1 MKWLAALT
9 IFTGSFMVFG
19 VQPLVGRTLLPEF
32 GGMAS
37 VWVTCLAAF
46 QLLLIAGYWYADRT
60 SKGGGKSHLVL
71 LALAAVWLAVVG
83 WRHAA
88 MAQSIAGIGSPAIG
102 TLLAVLA
109 LAGVPYVL
117 LSANA
122 SLVQMLAGGEYRLYA
137 VSNLG
142 SFAGL
147 LAYPFLLEPWVSVTA
162 QWLLLAGL
170 TVAYAG
176 MLWKLR
182 VESLG
187 LRVEGRG
194 DLSPAESAE
203 VQSGVGGD
211 KRGAESAEGCDG
223 SGASLSTLN
232 PQLTTHNSQLSTL
245 NSKLNPLLWLVLPGV
260 TCFMLNAVTVHLT
273 SAITPVPLMWVYLLS
288 LYLLTYVIG
297 FTDRGSRLMTVWL
310 ALGLASAALAVH
322 AISVTGEGNSRFAW
336 NLAGGT
342 GLLLFMVT
350 GLHAWLYRLRP
361 GKEMLTRYYLFLAV
375 GGGIG
380 GALSGLVCPVAFSS
394 AVEYP
399 MAIVVATA
407 LAAMA
412 LLKRFGRYRAVA
424 FALVAAAGWHVMH
437 QHFRIREHVTM
448 EGRTFYGTW
457 CVSEE
462 EIVNQHGK
470 RYPVYAFTH
479 GGTTHG
485 LQPKD
490 EIYRHEPTSYF
501 GPLGGGLAFSTN
513 PRYAA
518 GKPVRAAV
526 VGLGMGTM
534 AMYGREGDTFRFFEI
549 CPEVMKLAEEG
560 PFDYLRECKARREM
574 VLGDARK
581 RLEEEDRRGDERY
594 DIIAIDI
601 FSGDSISMY
610 FVSQE
615 ACALY
620 RRRLKDDGTF
630 AMHITN
636 WNIDLMPVMKAAAK
650 AMGMKCDIV
659 EQPPGLFTYQ
669 ARWAI
674 MYHER
679 PKFPEKT
686 WFFKMDEVK
695 DVELPTDERGS
706 LVPYLM
712 LWQ

>member
-46 QLLLIAGYWYADRT
+46 QLLLIAGYWYADRA
-60 SKGGGKSHLVL
+60 SKGGSKCHLIL
-71 LALAAVWLAVVG
+71 LTLAAVWLAVVG

-170 TVAYAG
+170 TVVYAG

-182 VESLG
+182 VESLKF
-187 LRVEGRG
+187 R
-194 DLSPAESAE
+194 
-203 VQSGVGGD
+203 VQSLELGTGKSKLETRNWKLETG
-211 KRGAESAEGCDG
+211 
-223 SGASLSTLN
+223 
-232 PQLTTHNSQLSTL
+232 
-245 NSKLNPLLWLVLPGV
+245 NSKLETLNFKLETLLWLALPGV
-260 TCFMLNAVTVHLT
+260 TCFMLNAVTAHLT

-297 FTDRGSRLMTVWL
+297 FTDRGSRLMPVWL

-350 GLHAWLYRLRP
+350 GLHSWLYRLRP

-380 GALSGLVCPVAFSS
+380 GALSGLVCPVAFRS

-412 LLKRFGRYRAVA
+412 LLWRYGRYRAVA
-424 FALVAAAGWHVMH
+424 CALVVAAGWHVMH

-490 EIYRHEPTSYF
+490 EVHRHEPTSYF

-526 VGLGMGTM
+526 VGLGIGTM

-659 EQPPGLFTYQ
+659 EQQPGLFTYQ

>member
-1 MKWLAALT
+1 MKRLAALT

-46 QLLLIAGYWYADRT
+46 QLLLIAGYWYADRA
-60 SKGGGKSHLVL
+60 SKCGRAYHLIL
-71 LALAAVWLAVVG
+71 LLMAAVWLAVVG

-88 MAQSIAGIGSPAIG
+88 MAESIAGIGNPAIG

-162 QWLLLAGL
+162 QWYLMAVGVLM
-170 TVAYAG
+170 YAG

-182 VESLG
+182 VLSSEFG
-187 LRVEGRG
+187 VEGEKG
-194 DLSPAESAE
+194 LSKLETRNSEPE
-203 VQSGVGGD
+203 
-211 KRGAESAEGCDG
+211 
-223 SGASLSTLN
+223 
-232 PQLTTHNSQLSTL
+232 THNS
-245 NSKLNPLLWLVLPGV
+245 KLDPFLWLVLPGL
-260 TCFMLNAVTVHLT
+260 TCFMLNAVTAHLT

-297 FTDRGSRLMTVWL
+297 FTDRGSRLMPLWL

-322 AISVTGEGNSRFAW
+322 AISVTGEGNCRFAW

-350 GLHAWLYRLRP
+350 GLHSWLYRLRP
-361 GKEMLTRYYLFLAV
+361 GKDMLTRYYLFLAV

-380 GALSGLVCPVAFSS
+380 GALSGLACPVAFRS

-399 MAIVVATA
+399 MAIVAATA

-412 LLKRFGRYRAVA
+412 LLRRCGRYRAVA
-424 FALVAAAGWHVMH
+424 FALVAAAGWYVMH
-437 QHFRIREHVTM
+437 QHFKMREHVTM

-490 EIYRHEPTSYF
+490 EVHKHEPTSYF

-526 VGLGMGTM
+526 VGLGIGTL
-534 AMYGREGDTFRFFEI
+534 AMYGREGDSFRFFEI
-549 CPEVMKLAEEG
+549 CPEVMRLAEEG

-659 EQPPGLFTYQ
+659 EQQPGLFTYQ
-669 ARWAI
+669 ARWVI
-674 MYHER
+674 MCHDR